1 MTAVL
6 PRPVTDMNVDAL
18 SEQMTLLF
26 ILIFIAYIASKAGLL
41 SKNANKVIADLVVNI
56 TNPATIL
63 YAVATSSHALSNTA
77 VLGIL
82 GITILTLGGQMILAH
97 GFTKALRIQPRPA
110 GVYRFMLVFSN
121 CGFLGYPVVRA
132 LFGSDAVFV
141 ASMYNLIF
149 QILCF
154 TYGVRQ
160 VAGNPKDQSFSPK
173 MFCTPMVII
182 SVLALILYLTN
193 VSFPPMVVETL
204 SLLDRITSP
213 ASMLVIGCVL
223 ASYPLK
229 TIFGRWHVYVFCVVR
244 LIVIPVLVWAILRL
258 FLTDSLILGVMVVLS
273 ALPGATNTVLLCS
286 KYGGD
291 ESTAASGLFVSTLL
305 SLVTLPVLLR
315 ILF

>member
-1 MTAVL
+1 MNTA
-6 PRPVTDMNVDAL
+6 AL
-18 SEQMTLLF
+18 SEQMVLLF
-26 ILIFIAYIASKAGLL
+26 ILIFIAYIASKVKLL
-41 SKNANKVIADLVVNI
+41 PSNANKVLADLVVNI

-63 YAVATSSHALSNTA
+63 YAVATSSHALSNAA

-82 GITILTLGGQMILAH
+82 GITILTLGGQILLAH
-97 GFTKALRIQPRPA
+97 GYTKVLRIDRRSA

-132 LFGSDAVFV
+132 IFGADAVFV

-160 VAGNPKDQSFSPK
+160 VGGDPSAREFKPKNFL
-173 MFCTPMVII
+173 TPMVVT

-193 VSFPPMVVETL
+193 IPFHPMVVDTL

-229 TIFGRWHVYVFCVVR
+229 TILGRWHAYVFCVIR
-244 LIVIPVLVWAILRL
+244 LVVIPVIVWVILRL
-258 FLTDSLILGVMVVLS
+258 FVTDPLILGVMVVLS
-273 ALPGATNTVLLCS
+273 AMPAATNTVLICS
-286 KYGGD
+286 KYNGD
-291 ESTAASGLFVSTLL
+291 ESTAASGIFLSTAL
-305 SLVTLPVLLR
+305 SLLTMPLLLQL
-315 ILF
+315 LF

>member
-1 MTAVL
+1 
-6 PRPVTDMNVDAL
+6 MNMDAL
-18 SEQMTLLF
+18 SEQMILLF
-26 ILIFIAYIASKAGLL
+26 ALILVAYIASKLKFLPAN
-41 SKNANKVIADLVVNI
+41 SNKVLSDLVVNI

-63 YAVATSSHALSNTA
+63 YAVATSSRTLSNGA

-82 GITILTLGGQMILAH
+82 GITTLTLGGQILLAH
-97 GFTKALRIQPRPA
+97 GYTRVLRLDPRSG

-132 LFGSDAVFV
+132 LFGGDAVFV

-149 QILCF
+149 QILSF

-160 VAGNPKDQSFSPK
+160 VGGDPSSRQVTPK
-173 MFCTPMVII
+173 MFLTPMVVT
-182 SVLALILYLTN
+182 SVLALILYLLN
-193 VSFPPMVVETL
+193 VPFHPMVVEAL

-223 ASYPLK
+223 AAYPLK
-229 TIFGRWHVYVFCVVR
+229 TIFGGWHVYLFCAVR
-244 LIVIPVLVWAILRL
+244 LIVIPVIVWAILGL
-258 FLTDSLILGVMVVLS
+258 FVTDPLILGVMVVIS
-273 ALPGATNTVLLCS
+273 AMPAATNTVLVCS
-286 KYGGD
+286 KYNGD
-291 ESTAASGLFVSTLL
+291 ESTAASGLFVSTAL

>member
-1 MTAVL
+1 
-6 PRPVTDMNVDAL
+6 MNMDAL
-18 SEQMTLLF
+18 SEQMILLF
-26 ILIFIAYIASKAGLL
+26 ALILVAYIASKIKFLPAN
-41 SKNANKVIADLVVNI
+41 SNKVLSDLVVNI

-63 YAVATSSHALSNTA
+63 YAVATSSRTLSNGA

-82 GITILTLGGQMILAH
+82 GITTLTLGGQILLAH
-97 GFTKALRIQPRPA
+97 GYTRVLRLDPRSG

-132 LFGSDAVFV
+132 LFGGDAVFV

-149 QILCF
+149 QILSF

-160 VAGNPKDQSFSPK
+160 VGGDPSSRQVTPK
-173 MFCTPMVII
+173 MFLTPMVVT
-182 SVLALILYLTN
+182 SVLALILYLLN
-193 VSFPPMVVETL
+193 VPFHPMVVEAL

-223 ASYPLK
+223 AAYPLK
-229 TIFGRWHVYVFCVVR
+229 TIFGGWHVYLFCAVR
-244 LIVIPVLVWAILRL
+244 LIVIPVIVWAILGL
-258 FLTDSLILGVMVVLS
+258 FVTDPLILGVMVVIS
-273 ALPGATNTVLLCS
+273 AMPAATNTVLICS
-286 KYGGD
+286 KYNGD
-291 ESTAASGLFVSTLL
+291 ESTAASGLFVSTAL

>member
-1 MTAVL
+1 
-6 PRPVTDMNVDAL
+6 MNTDAL
-18 SEQMTLLF
+18 SEQMLLLF
-26 ILIFIAYIASKAGLL
+26 VLILIAYIASKVKFLPAN
-41 SKNANKVIADLVVNI
+41 SNKVLADLVVNI

-63 YAVATSSHALSNTA
+63 YAVATSSHALSNGA
-77 VLGIL
+77 VLSIL

-97 GFTKALRIQPRPA
+97 GFTKVLRIEHRPA

-132 LFGSDAVFV
+132 LFGADAVFV

-160 VAGNPKDQSFSPK
+160 VGGDPSAREFKPK
-173 MFCTPMVII
+173 MFLTPMVVT
-182 SVLALILYLTN
+182 SVLALILYLAN
-193 VSFPPMVVETL
+193 VPFHPMVVETL

-223 ASYPLK
+223 AAYPLK
-229 TIFGRWHVYVFCVVR
+229 TIFGRWHAYVFCVVR
-244 LIVIPVLVWAILRL
+244 LIVIPVIVWAILRL
-258 FLTDSLILGVMVVLS
+258 FVTDPLIFGVMVVLS
-273 ALPGATNTVLLCS
+273 ALPAATNTVLICS
-286 KYGGD
+286 KYDGD
-291 ESTAASGLFVSTLL
+291 ESTAASGLFLSTTL
-305 SLVTLPVLLR
+305 SLITLPILLQ

>member
-1 MTAVL
+1 
-6 PRPVTDMNVDAL
+6 MNMDAL

-26 ILIFIAYIASKAGLL
+26 ILIFIAYIASKIGLL
-41 SKNANKVIADLVVNI
+41 PKNANKVIADLVVNI
-56 TNPATIL
+56 TCPATTL
-63 YAVATSSHALSNTA
+63 YAVATSTHALSNTA

-82 GITILTLGGQMILAH
+82 GITVLVLSGQILLAH
-97 GFTKALRIQPRPA
+97 GYTKMLHLTGSQG

-121 CGFLGYPVVRA
+121 CGFLGYPVVQA
-132 LFGSDAVFV
+132 LFGGDAVFV

-149 QILCF
+149 QILCY

-160 VAGNPKDQSFSPK
+160 VAGDPTVRDFSPK
-173 MFCTPMVII
+173 IFCTPMVITSI
-182 SVLALILYLTN
+182 LALILYLAN
-193 VSFPPMVVETL
+193 VPFHPTVVSAL

-213 ASMLVIGCVL
+213 ASMLVIGCAL

-229 TIFGRWHVYVFCVVR
+229 TIFGRWHVYLFCFLR
-244 LIVIPVLVWAILRL
+244 LIVIPVAVWAILRL
-258 FLTDSLILGVMVVLS
+258 FINDSLVLGVMVVLS
-273 ALPGATNTVLLCS
+273 ALPAATNTALLCA

-305 SLVTLPVLLR
+305 SLVTLPILLR